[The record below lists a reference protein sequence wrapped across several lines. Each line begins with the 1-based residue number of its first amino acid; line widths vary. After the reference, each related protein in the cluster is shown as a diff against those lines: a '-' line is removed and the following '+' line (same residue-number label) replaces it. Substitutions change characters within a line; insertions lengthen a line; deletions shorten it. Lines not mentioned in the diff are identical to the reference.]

1 MDEPNVLQLIRDIY
15 WSRIRATLYKQ
26 ICKGSD
32 GYNQWAYIMGRK
44 RTDSQRNKIR
54 LSEKNIAFLEA
65 TVQYLNST
73 EGRDELL
80 DMGIIYPPEHIDDL
94 IDIIQGS
101 MSDRQVKAEIFR
113 LFLNNRHRLLRYL
126 NNYYAR

>member
-1 MDEPNVLQLIRDIY
+1 
-15 WSRIRATLYKQ
+15 
-26 ICKGSD
+26 
-32 GYNQWAYIMGRK
+32 MGRK

-80 DMGIIYPPEHIDDL
+80 DMEIINPPEHIDDL
-94 IDIIQGS
+94 IEIIQGS
-101 MSDRQVKAEIFR
+101 MTDRQVKTEIFR
-113 LFLNNRHRLLRYL
+113 LFMSHRHYLLKHL
-126 NNYYAR
+126 SDYYERSY

>member
-15 WSRIRATLYKQ
+15 WSRIRVTLYKQ
-26 ICKGSD
+26 ICKGPD

-44 RTDSQRNKIR
+44 SKIR

-80 DMGIIYPPEHIDDL
+80 EMDIINPPEHTDDL

-101 MSDRQVKAEIFR
+101 KTDKQVKAEIFR
-113 LFLNNRHRLLRYL
+113 LFMSHRHRLLRYL
-126 NNYYAR
+126 NDYYVR